1 MCLTQNR
8 TEGGKCL
15 VALNTLRHVM
25 VRLNVFNTF
34 KMGLLD
40 LIFRKKKKKPTRAR
54 ARTVQK
60 RKKKK
65 KKKEQQIAE
74 HITLKDWK
82 EEIQRLQAH
91 PLTQA
96 KLMNESLLNLVMDLF
111 EQINNKLDELN
122 TRIDRMEAKK
132 TKVKIRH
139 EKPEAKLSQ
148 QEQRILAYTK
158 AQKIVQAGPIA
169 RKLRISRS
177 NASLKL
183 NKLYS
188 IGYLDK
194 QQDGKDVHYSLKK

>member
-1 MCLTQNR
+1 M
-8 TEGGKCL
+8 
-15 VALNTLRHVM
+15 
-25 VRLNVFNTF
+25 FNTF
-34 KMGLLD
+34 KLGLLD
-40 LIFRKKKKKPTRAR
+40 LFFKKKKKSKAR
-54 ARTVQK
+54 ARTKTVQK

-65 KKKEQQIAE
+65 TKKEVKDQLISE
-74 HITLKDWK
+74 HITLTQWK
-82 EEIQRLQAH
+82 EELQRLQAH

-96 KLMNESLLNLVMDLF
+96 KLMNENLLNLVMDLF
-111 EQINNKLDELN
+111 EQINQKLDALN

-132 TKVKIRH
+132 VKVKIKH
-139 EKPEAKLSQ
+139 ETPDAKLSN
-148 QEQRILAYTK
+148 QEERILAFIK

-194 QQDGKDVHYSLKK
+194 QQDGKDVHYSIKK

>member
-1 MCLTQNR
+1 
-8 TEGGKCL
+8 
-15 VALNTLRHVM
+15 
-25 VRLNVFNTF
+25 
-34 KMGLLD
+34 MGLLD
-40 LIFRKKKKKPTRAR
+40 LFFKKKKKKKPARAR
-54 ARTVQK
+54 TRTVQK

-65 KKKEQQIAE
+65 PKKEQLIAE
-74 HITLKDWK
+74 HITLKQWR
-82 EEIQRLQAH
+82 EELQRLQAH

-96 KLMNESLLNLVMDLF
+96 KVMNENLLNLVMDLF
-111 EQINNKLDELN
+111 EQINSKLDELN

-132 TKVKIRH
+132 TKVKIKH
-139 EKPEAKLSQ
+139 EKLAAKLSQ
-148 QEQRILAYTK
+148 QEQKIIAYIK